1 MRIRVIGIGTDFGDD
16 AAGLL
21 VVQELAA
28 GPGLPPGVEAL
39 PCSRPALLLDML
51 DGVDGAVLVDATRS
65 GRPPGT
71 VHEPVADD
79 LHEARPVSS
88 HGLGVRE
95 ALALA
100 RALGLAPKRIA
111 IIGIEAGSTSGDS
124 LSRPVRAALA
134 EATARVRARCA
145 AWHAADPASAAGAQ
159 EGPRHA

>member
-21 VVQELAA
+21 VLQELTA
-28 GPGLPPGVEAL
+28 GPGLPQGVEAL
-39 PCSRPALLLDML
+39 PCSRPVELLDML
-51 DGVDGAVLVDATRS
+51 DGMDGAVLVDATRS

-71 VHEPVADD
+71 VHEPVPAD
-79 LHEARPVSS
+79 LYEARPVSS

-100 RALGLAPKRIA
+100 RALGREPRRIA
-111 IIGIEAGSTSGDS
+111 IIGIEASSTTGDGV
-124 LSRPVRAALA
+124 SRPVRAALA
-134 EATARVRARCA
+134 EATARVRSKCA
-145 AWHAADPASAAGAQ
+145 AWHAADAAGAL